1 MSRAIFISYRR
12 SDSEGEAGR
21 LSDVLS
27 HRFSDQAV
35 FMDVDA
41 IQPGRDFR
49 KAIEESVEGCA
60 VLLTIIG
67 PNWLEA
73 RNAAGERR
81 LEEQNDYVRLEIGAA
96 LRRDIPVI
104 PVLVRGGRIPQPEQL
119 PAEIADLAYR
129 NGVELTHARWKSDLQ
144 VLIHALEPYMV
155 EKAMPPAPVAAPQ
168 AQARVAVPTLPEA
181 AIESVTRLLAHYI
194 GPIAEVVVKRAAR
207 RCSST
212 VELAEAVAGE
222 IESAADRRH
231 FLAGFHR

>member
-27 HRFSDQAV
+27 HRFSEQAV

-49 KAIEESVEGCA
+49 KAIEESVQACA

-67 PNWLEA
+67 PHWLNA
-73 RNAAGERR
+73 QNAAGERR
-81 LEEQNDYVRLEIGAA
+81 LDEVNDYVRLEIAAA

-104 PVLVRGGRIPQPEQL
+104 PVLVRGGRMPQAEQMPKDL
-119 PAEIADLAYR
+119 ADLAYR
-129 NGVELTHARWKSDLQ
+129 NGVELTHARWKSDLR
-144 VLIHALEPYMV
+144 VLIQALEPYML
-155 EKAMPPAPVAAPQ
+155 EPPAEVAPSA
-168 AQARVAVPTLPEA
+168 AADGVGSHAVLPA
-181 AIESVTRLLAHYI
+181 AALEKVSRQLAHYI
-194 GPIAEVVVKRAAR
+194 GPIADVMVKRAAR
-207 RCSST
+207 QCAST

-222 IESAADRRH
+222 IESAADRQRFLSH
-231 FLAGFHR
+231 FHH